1 MDKIELKNTSI
12 EKKLIENFVIENI
25 DEKHDE
31 ISGNI
36 SLDKFSLR
44 NYQNFLDEFI
54 LNNMSLFFPEERSV
68 NRIKSSINSL
78 KKKIFLQ

>member
-12 EKKLIENFVIENI
+12 EKKLINFVIENI

-44 NYQNFLDEFI
+44 IIKIFLDE
-54 LNNMSLFFPEERSV
+54 LF
-68 NRIKSSINSL
+68 
-78 KKKIFLQ
+78 